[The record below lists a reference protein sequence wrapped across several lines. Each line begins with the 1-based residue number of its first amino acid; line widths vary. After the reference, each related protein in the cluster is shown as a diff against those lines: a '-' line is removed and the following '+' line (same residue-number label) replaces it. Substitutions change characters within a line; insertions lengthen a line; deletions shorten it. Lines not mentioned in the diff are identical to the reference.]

1 MKPQRQLRAIG
12 LVLVLVAVS
21 GLAARAQRSGDALNP
36 QFEQLVERYLKEVRG
51 VGGRD
56 PVDLSA
62 QSFARQLDT
71 RRRILNDLQAIDR
84 KSLSFDQ
91 DIDYRFLESILKS
104 DILWEERVKRWEQDP
119 RDYLQT
125 RGISYKL
132 EVDPRPPAERAAELV
147 EDLKLLQTRLAN
159 GKKNLSWYIPRWV
172 ELSNAMLDGTITSFD
187 KGLPAFAERVPA
199 QKTALLAENTK
210 ALAAL
215 RDFKT
220 FLNNELPKKPMGDW
234 KIGAD
239 VFNTM
244 HETKYMFDDDDIHL
258 RRIARGMP
266 GFTRVPAYHDWGR
279 KQFRIVERQLEVKAK
294 QIDSTRT
301 WLQII
306 RDMKEDHPAAEQ
318 LVFAHLEA
326 TRKTREWVIEKDLVT
341 IPWTD
346 DDAIM
351 QAAPPTLW
359 SEQWWGFGP
368 GVPAGSKSRKAAWTI
383 IPVDPDWPEEVAE
396 ENLSEKDWSFMY
408 AIATHEVYPGH
419 HLQRLYANEN
429 PRRLRVY
436 ESSYSNQAWCYYIE
450 WELTP
455 SYGFYPEDKQEL
467 YTLEMLRL
475 KLWRMGR
482 VIIDSGLHTGRLSY
496 DDAVKLETER
506 IGFVRRGG
514 RFNIDGITEG
524 GTRTA
529 APTLGYFEWM
539 LLRED
544 YFKKMRELDQKGTLK
559 DFHDRVYKVG
569 FLPVKLVREALFHQL
584 EQEFA
589 RRPTTNDTDGPSSG
603 SASPATSRPL
613 TTGAQ

>member
-234 KIGAD
+234 KIGG
-239 VFNTM
+239 
-244 HETKYMFDDDDIHL
+244 
-258 RRIARGMP
+258 RRVQHDARDEVHVRRRRTSTCGGSRGGCPASP
-266 GFTRVPAYHDWGR
+266 GSPAYHDWGR

-383 IPVDPDWPEEVAE
+383 IPVGPRLAGGGGRGEPFREGLELHVRHRDPRGLPRPSPAAALRQREPAAAAGIREQLLEPGLVLLHRVGADPE
-396 ENLSEKDWSFMY
+396 
-408 AIATHEVYPGH
+408 
-419 HLQRLYANEN
+419 
-429 PRRLRVY
+429 
-436 ESSYSNQAWCYYIE
+436 
-450 WELTP
+450 
-455 SYGFYPEDKQEL
+455 
-467 YTLEMLRL
+467 LRL
-475 KLWRMGR
+475 
-482 VIIDSGLHTGRLSY
+482 
-496 DDAVKLETER
+496 
-506 IGFVRRGG
+506 
-514 RFNIDGITEG
+514 
-524 GTRTA
+524 
-529 APTLGYFEWM
+529 
-539 LLRED
+539 
-544 YFKKMRELDQKGTLK
+544 
-559 DFHDRVYKVG
+559 
-569 FLPVKLVREALFHQL
+569 LP
-584 EQEFA
+584 
-589 RRPTTNDTDGPSSG
+589 
-603 SASPATSRPL
+603 
-613 TTGAQ
+613 